1 MLQRSVSLQ
10 ERPKRADTRDD
21 MVRIGFSV
29 ALCGIRVGAKSEVE
43 VVRG

>member
-10 ERPKRADTRDD
+10 ERPKRAGTRDN
-21 MVRIGFSV
+21 MVRIGSSV
-29 ALCGIRVGAKSEVE
+29 ALCGISVGAKSVVE